1 MDNPPK
7 PQPNPVPFKERR
19 KEWMKN
25 YQKTYMKDYYKDKMV
40 DCQCG
45 AVLFPHA
52 VKRHQITLKHRY
64 LVALKN
70 QPPSESPIET

>member
-1 MDNPPK
+1 MDNLTK
-7 PQPNPVPFKERR
+7 VQSNPVPFKERR

-40 DCQCG
+40 DCPCG

-52 VKRHQITLKHRY
+52 VNKHNETLKHKY
-64 LVALKN
+64 MIALKDV
-70 QPPSESPIET
+70 SK